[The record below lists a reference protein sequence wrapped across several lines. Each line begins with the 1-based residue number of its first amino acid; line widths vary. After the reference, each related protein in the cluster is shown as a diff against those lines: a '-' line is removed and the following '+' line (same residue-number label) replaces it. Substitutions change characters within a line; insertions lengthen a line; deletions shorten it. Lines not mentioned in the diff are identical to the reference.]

1 MENTC
6 EDERVVRLNEDI
18 CDAMGL
24 PWCAPVRRRK
34 AELKQVCVPLRAAE
48 GRCGPL
54 ITSLITNWLLRQA
67 DLITSLITNW
77 LLVDLMTSLITNW
90 LLRAPS
96 PPHRW
101 TARRYGWSRT

>member
-1 MENTC
+1 MHASAPHGAITSPQVRGYLTENTC

-48 GRCGPL
+48 GL
-54 ITSLITNWLLRQA
+54 
-67 DLITSLITNW
+67 
-77 LLVDLMTSLITNW
+77 
-90 LLRAPS
+90 
-96 PPHRW
+96 
-101 TARRYGWSRT
+101 

>member
-1 MENTC
+1 VRGYLTENTC

-48 GRCGPL
+48 GR
-54 ITSLITNWLLRQA
+54 
-67 DLITSLITNW
+67 
-77 LLVDLMTSLITNW
+77 
-90 LLRAPS
+90 
-96 PPHRW
+96 
-101 TARRYGWSRT
+101 